1 MRGAEGDICFCSAF
15 TCGFVLTPEVQFPL
29 DSVQRL
35 QSLLFAPL
43 LHKVKRSVRPGIGF
57 EI

>member
-1 MRGAEGDICFCSAF
+1 MPKGGCFNSDF

-35 QSLLFAPL
+35 QSLLLLTPL
-43 LHKVKRSVRPGIGF
+43 LQAQSEGPVRPEIGF
-57 EI
+57 QI